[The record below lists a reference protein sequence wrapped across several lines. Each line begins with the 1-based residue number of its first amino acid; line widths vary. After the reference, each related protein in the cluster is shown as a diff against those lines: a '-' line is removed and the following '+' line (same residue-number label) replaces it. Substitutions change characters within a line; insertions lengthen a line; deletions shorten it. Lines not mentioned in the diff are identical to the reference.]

1 MRQTQHLSDREFPF
15 NLQECRKDRSKNLE
29 IHCKHNFHSRSII
42 LHSPT
47 FTMLLLLTAL
57 YLLRRVFALPIP
69 AIEDRSASSCTD
81 LNNCRTIWNIVWSCL
96 VTTFACT
103 WVAVHPNVPKPGQ
116 NVNQRW
122 YSRPLRR
129 VRIMLYT
136 LIGPEFVIF
145 WAWRQ
150 WKAANRKPNLPLLQG
165 RYFHLTG

>member
-1 MRQTQHLSDREFPF
+1 
-15 NLQECRKDRSKNLE
+15 
-29 IHCKHNFHSRSII
+29 
-42 LHSPT
+42 
-47 FTMLLLLTAL
+47 MLLLLTVS

-69 AIEDRSASSCTD
+69 VIEYRSTSSSSCTD

-116 NVNQRW
+116 NANRRW

-129 VRIMLYT
+129 VRIMLYA
-136 LIGPEFVIF
+136 LIGPEFILF

-150 WKAANRKPNLPLLQG
+150 WKVANEKPTLPQLRGMLRRKPGTKELRSRISSRLVTRAWILCGNG
-165 RYFHLTG
+165 RFRRWHKTTLAQRY